1 MRSTSDPVSGHRH
14 IRSPDELTLSLRPSQ
29 SRMSWKL
36 SDSAC
41 DPDVKWRGRAGH
53 SASGLDKVV
62 PHAVAATVSVKCG
75 CEHSGQGDFVK
86 LITNDKFCLTR
97 TVWLRLSW
105 PRARGLRHAS
115 APLHLCDE
123 LTHCGGEDATATQ
136 LAGPAHRCTHGQR
149 SAALGPGLSASPA
162 MGGSAPTP
170 AGGDAGAFDCVGDI
184 SCA

>member
-1 MRSTSDPVSGHRH
+1 MAHV
-14 IRSPDELTLSLRPSQ
+14 LQTLE
-29 SRMSWKL
+29 
-36 SDSAC
+36 D
-41 DPDVKWRGRAGH
+41 DVQ
-53 SASGLDKVV
+53 
-62 PHAVAATVSVKCG
+62 PPVAAEPG
-75 CEHSGQGDFVK
+75 ERALNG

-105 PRARGLRHAS
+105 PRARGLRRAS

-149 SAALGPGLSASPA
+149 SAALGPGLPASPA

-170 AGGDAGAFDCVGDI
+170 ARWHAPAF
-184 SCA
+184 

>member
-1 MRSTSDPVSGHRH
+1 MTPGDDAAG
-14 IRSPDELTLSLRPSQ
+14 EMKQ
-29 SRMSWKL
+29 
-36 SDSAC
+36 A
-41 DPDVKWRGRAGH
+41 DVVG
-53 SASGLDKVV
+53 GLLAPADQDGAE
-62 PHAVAATVSVKCG
+62 AVQPGVG
-75 CEHSGQGDFVK
+75 PLNG

-97 TVWLRLSW
+97 TGWLRLSW
-105 PRARGLRHAS
+105 PRARGLRRAS

-184 SCA
+184 PCA

>member
-1 MRSTSDPVSGHRH
+1 MVTKARRPVETSSRPARSRSRPPPMRKP
-14 IRSPDELTLSLRPSQ
+14 P
-29 SRMSWKL
+29 K
-36 SDSAC
+36 
-41 DPDVKWRGRAGH
+41 
-53 SASGLDKVV
+53 
-62 PHAVAATVSVKCG
+62 AAFNG
-75 CEHSGQGDFVK
+75 

-105 PRARGLRHAS
+105 PRARGLRRAS
-115 APLHLCDE
+115 APLNLCDE

-170 AGGDAGAFDCVGDI
+170 AGGDAGAF
-184 SCA
+184 